1 MHARGTTILVFI
13 KVPREGGLN
22 SKREMLR
29 HFLAS
34 LAYRTQK
41 ALRNAP
47 DGFGEFRIA
56 PDVRNPR
63 ELVKHMTSVL
73 GYARTFFIGGEFRP
87 PSFATL
93 DEEVE
98 RFHMVLESLSEHFG
112 TSDFSRMSPER
123 FLQGPLSDA
132 MSHAGQLAMLRR
144 LFGEPVPPENFIMAD
159 IHTDNVSAH
168 QPNPTS
174 PDEEWHTPATRA

>member
-1 MHARGTTILVFI
+1 MNG
-13 KVPREGGLN
+13 
-22 SKREMLR
+22 KRDMLR

-41 ALRNAP
+41 ALRGAP
-47 DGFGEFRIA
+47 AGFGEFRVA
-56 PDVRNPR
+56 PDARNPR

-87 PSFATL
+87 ESLPTL
-93 DEEVE
+93 EEEVE
-98 RFHMVLESLSEHFG
+98 RFHSILESLSEHFALG
-112 TSDFSRMSPER
+112 EFSRMSPER

-144 LFGEPVPPENFIMAD
+144 LADSPVPPEDFILAD
-159 IHTDNVSAH
+159 IRSENVTAD
-168 QPNPTS
+168 QPPPEA
-174 PDEEWHTPATRA
+174 PDDEWHTPAGSQSPSR

>member
-1 MHARGTTILVFI
+1 MG
-13 KVPREGGLN
+13 

-29 HFLAS
+29 HCLAA

-47 DGFGEFRIA
+47 ADFGEFRVA

-63 ELVKHMTSVL
+63 ELVKHMTNVL
-73 GYARTFFIGGEFRP
+73 GYARTFFIGGEYRP
-87 PSFATL
+87 PSLPTL

-98 RFHMVLESLSEHFG
+98 RFHEILDSLSSHFSTG
-112 TSDFSRMSPER
+112 EFSTMSPER

-132 MSHAGQLAMLRR
+132 MSHAGQLAMMRR
-144 LFGEPVPPENFIMAD
+144 LYDAPVPPENFIMAD
-159 IHTDNVSAH
+159 IHANNVSEH
-168 QPNPTS
+168 QPDPVS
-174 PDEEWHTPATRA
+174 PDEEWHTPTTRSSDTPP

>member
-1 MHARGTTILVFI
+1 MD
-13 KVPREGGLN
+13 
-22 SKREMLR
+22 SKRELLQ

-41 ALRNAP
+41 SLRDAP
-47 DGFGEFRIA
+47 SDFSEFRAA

-87 PSFATL
+87 SSLPTL
-93 DEEVE
+93 DEEVA
-98 RFHMVLESLSEHFG
+98 RFHEVLENLGEHFG
-112 TSDFSRMSPER
+112 ASDFSRMSPER

-132 MSHAGQLAMLRR
+132 MTHAGQLAMLRR
-144 LFGEPVPPENFIMAD
+144 LFETPVPPENFIMAD
-159 IHTDNVSAH
+159 IRADNMSEH
-168 QPNPTS
+168 QPDPVA
-174 PDEEWHTPATRA
+174 PDREWHTPATRSSDTPP